1 MTREARIVV
10 LAWSLLDAIRQPRT
24 SMSDERLRRPSPSKW
39 QLCGTCDG
47 TGTTTDRFGRS
58 VPCLSCG
65 GLGRYEIDAYTES
78 RVTTMTSTDDHQ
90 RVERVGCS
98 WCQPSHGQE
107 ARGRWETLPRGTGVR
122 GSYRCE
128 HCDGSGWRTLTLAG
142 DDTGR
147 RGKGGELVA
156 WTMHGDWPALLAA
169 LEQLRRTDRRA
180 HKAFLAD
187 AVHGEI
193 RSPTARRG
201 LEQLARVLPRR
212 LHVPGD
218 VLQAFDARH
227 HRQREAE
234 RKRQARLGTAARRA
248 RDREIR
254 EARRRGVPPDVLA
267 AAHGVSERTVRR
279 AG

>member
-1 MTREARIVV
+1 MV

-24 SMSDERLRRPSPSKW
+24 SMSDEQPRRPSPSEW
-39 QLCGTCDG
+39 RLCGTCDG
-47 TGTTTDRFGRS
+47 TGATVDRFGRGTGC
-58 VPCLSCG
+58 VSCDG
-65 GLGRYEIDAYTES
+65 RGRYEVDAYTDS
-78 RVTTMTSTDDHQ
+78 RVQTATSSAEP

-98 WCQPSHGQE
+98 WCQPSHGRE
-107 ARGRWETLPRGTGVR
+107 PAGRWETLPRGTGVR
-122 GSYRCE
+122 GTDRCE
-128 HCDGSGWRTLTLAG
+128 HCDGTGWRTLTIAG

-147 RGKGGELVA
+147 RNHRGELVA

-169 LEQLRRTDRRA
+169 LDHVRRTDRPAYR
-180 HKAFLAD
+180 AFLAD
-187 AVHGEI
+187 AARGEI
-193 RSPTARRG
+193 RTAAGHRA
-201 LEQLARVLPRR
+201 LEQLTRLLPGR

-218 VLQAFDARH
+218 IRQAFDARQ

-234 RKRQARLGTAARRA
+234 RKRQTRLGRAARRA

-254 EARRRGVPPDVLA
+254 QARHAGMPADVVA

>member
-1 MTREARIVV
+1 MV

-24 SMSDERLRRPSPSKW
+24 SMSDEQPRRPSPSEW

-47 TGTTTDRFGRS
+47 TGAVTDRFGRGA
-58 VPCLSCG
+58 PCLSCSG
-65 GLGRYEIDAYTES
+65 RGRYEVDAYTES
-78 RVTTMTSTDDHQ
+78 RVATMASTDDAP

-98 WCQPSHGQE
+98 WCQPSHGRE
-107 ARGRWETLPRGTGVR
+107 PAGRWETLPCGTGVR
-122 GSYRCE
+122 GTDRCE
-128 HCDGSGWRTLTLAG
+128 HCDGTGWRTLTLAG

-147 RGKGGELVA
+147 RNHRGELVA

-169 LEQLRRTDRRA
+169 LDHVRRTDRRA
-180 HKAFLAD
+180 HRAFLAD
-187 AVHGEI
+187 AAHGEI
-193 RSPTARRG
+193 RSPAARRG
-201 LEQLARVLPRR
+201 LEQLARALPRR

-218 VLQAFDARH
+218 IRQAFDARQ

-234 RKRQARLGTAARRA
+234 RKRQTRLGRAARRA

-254 EARRRGVPPDVLA
+254 QARHAGMPADVVA